1 MKLLRNLVTL
11 SVPVV
16 AVLLAGGPLGC
27 QLLGLPDVPQ
37 PPSTQ
42 LPELPSTPSVPSA
55 EVPNVQ
61 TPSAPSMP
69 EAPKMDVPKD
79 EEDEV
84 CCLRSGPV
92 EQICGANTKRCCTIK
107 LDRDRCEAEGGLWF
121 HSVRGCAGAC

>member
-1 MKLLRNLVTL
+1 VKLLRNLVAL
-11 SVPVV
+11 SVPVT
-16 AVLLAGGPLGC
+16 AVFLAGGPLGC
-27 QLLGLPDVPQ
+27 QLIGIPDVPQ

-42 LPELPSTPSVPSA
+42 LPNLPSMP
-55 EVPNVQ
+55 EVPKVDLPN
-61 TPSAPSMP
+61 TPSAPTMP

-92 EQICGANTKRCCTIK
+92 EQVCGAGSKRCCTMK
-107 LDRDRCEAEGGLWF
+107 LDRDRCESEGGFWF